1 MATAPLPDPVWDEYM
16 RFRHM
21 FADVL
26 DPDYYPLEWL
36 DGQIWS
42 GKMRL
47 FTTAESAIIVS
58 IKTYPSGLQEL
69 VGEVAAGELR
79 DIVSALIPQSI
90 EWAKSLGCRV
100 AEISSRPAWSRI
112 MRNDGWDTYQVTLKK
127 WL

>member
-58 IKTYPSGLQEL
+58 IKTYPSGLLELHGEMAVGKLQE
-69 VGEVAAGELR
+69 
-79 DIVSALIPQSI
+79 IISALIPLS
-90 EWAKSLGCRV
+90 ENWARDLGCSV
-100 AEISSRPAWSRI
+100 VVIESRP
-112 MRNDGWDTYQVTLKK
+112 GWGKVMSDYKLHQVCLRKA
-127 WL
+127 L